1 MRACRGNAVGAGRFA
16 FLILLAVI
24 LQTLVAG
31 RVLASDAVDLLE
43 RAANASRAL
52 SYSGIYIY
60 HHGEHVE
67 VLRVLHRVENG
78 AEQERVDVLEGMP
91 RQFLRLNNDVYC
103 HLPDGK
109 VRLERNAARRFFPAI
124 LPAKPASLLA
134 YYRVDLGGQERVAGR
149 ATQHV
154 RLRPRDAYRHA
165 FDLWV
170 DKQSGLPLKA
180 RITARTGEVVSMF
193 VFSEMQVGT
202 APDDSF
208 FVNDLSGKKIFQ
220 ASLDAPPA
228 ALWLVSPPPGFALV
242 QQALRPLSDG
252 KRAITH
258 QVYSDGLSAMSLFI
272 EPVSESSIPFRGLS
286 VEGAIAVY
294 SRQVGG
300 YKVTALGEVPSA
312 ALIQTGNSVRRK

>member
-1 MRACRGNAVGAGRFA
+1 MRSGWGIFTGLGRAA
-16 FLILLAVI
+16 FLIALVLVSGRAAADNAVE
-24 LQTLVAG
+24 
-31 RVLASDAVDLLE
+31 LLE
-43 RAANASRAL
+43 RATTASRTL
-52 SYSGIYIY
+52 NYSGVYIY

-67 VLRVLHRVENG
+67 VLRVLHRVANG

-103 HLPDGK
+103 HMPDGR
-109 VRLERNAARRFFPAI
+109 VRLERNAARRFFPSI
-124 LPAKPASLLA
+124 LPARPDSLLA

-149 ATQHV
+149 NAQLV
-154 RLRPRDAYRHA
+154 RLRPRDSFRHA

-180 RITARTGEVVSMF
+180 RIVARTGQVVSMF
-193 VFSEMQVGT
+193 VFSEMQIGT

-208 FVNDLSGKKIFQ
+208 FVNDLSGKKVFQ
-220 ASLDAPPA
+220 ASLDQVPA
-228 ALWLVSPPPGFALV
+228 SVWLVNPPPGFALV
-242 QQALRPLSDG
+242 QQALRPLSDS
-252 KRAITH
+252 KRAVTH
-258 QVYSDGLSAMSLFI
+258 QVYSDGLSALSIFI
-272 EPVSESSIPFRGLS
+272 EPVSETSIPFRGLS